1 MTKSKLL
8 LFFFIVWLITGC
20 TTTDPVPIN
29 IIPLP
34 EQQVAGNSHFT
45 FSKNTVI
52 QVENREQEPIA
63 GLLADLFTSSAGF
76 TPMVN
81 TGSSAASASV
91 IFFYRHN
98 TRKGKVIK
106 LDINSFPYLHQRSR

>member
-45 FSKNTVI
+45 FSKHWFV
-52 QVENREQEPIA
+52 RRFR
-63 GLLADLFTSSAGF
+63 LRH
-76 TPMVN
+76 
-81 TGSSAASASV
+81 
-91 IFFYRHN
+91 FFYRHN
-98 TRKGKVIK
+98 TRKGK
-106 LDINSFPYLHQRSR
+106 L

>member
-20 TTTDPVPIN
+20 TNTDPVPIN
-29 IIPLP
+29 IVPLP

-52 QVENREQEPIA
+52 QVETRRFR
-63 GLLADLFTSSAGF
+63 LRH
-76 TPMVN
+76 
-81 TGSSAASASV
+81 
-91 IFFYRHN
+91 FFYRHN
-98 TRKGKVIK
+98 TRKRK
-106 LDINSFPYLHQRSR
+106 L